1 MDDNCLK
8 GEGIMRKRLLS
19 MLLCGALVS
28 TSLMGCGSKTNTTAP
43 APAANAKTEAGA
55 TEAPAPQTAE
65 PAGGGTTGTNT
76 FVDGGTEMA
85 LWTFQELHVNFYT
98 EMADKW
104 NESPSG

>member
-28 TSLMGCGSKTNTTAP
+28 TSLMGCGSKTNTTDP

-85 LWTFQELHVNFYT
+85 LDLPGASCKLLYGNGGQMERI
-98 EMADKW
+98 
-104 NESPSG
+104 PSG

>member
-28 TSLMGCGSKTNTTAP
+28 TSLMGCGSKAGTTDQT
-43 APAANAKTEAGA
+43 PAADTKTEAGA
-55 TEAPAPQTAE
+55 TEAPAAQAAD

-76 FVDGGTEMA
+76 FVDG
-85 LWTFQELHVNFYT
+85 
-98 EMADKW
+98 
-104 NESPSG
+104 